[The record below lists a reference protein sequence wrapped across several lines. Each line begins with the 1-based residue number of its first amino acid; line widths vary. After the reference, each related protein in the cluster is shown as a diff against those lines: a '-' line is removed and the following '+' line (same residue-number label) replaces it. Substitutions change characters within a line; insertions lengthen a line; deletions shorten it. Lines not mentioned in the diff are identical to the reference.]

1 MDVDIIVID
10 KKIRDT
16 FISEKS
22 SLPKYKE
29 QLQNM
34 TDMLR
39 NTKLSYRIRSTLEHN
54 TRELEQHIDDLTS
67 DRSYN
72 FYLLESIPILEKY
85 KKILKQPIKLSFM
98 GKAQKDSKEKV
109 SIVTEY
115 ITLAKKYVDIE
126 VDLKKERDEKM
137 ACKNPNCTKKTNLEV
152 IDDNIYICVN
162 CGSQQEE
169 ISHTSSY
176 NDVDRVNISTKYVYD
191 RRVHFRD
198 AIKQYQGKQN
208 STIHPKVYK
217 DLEKQLELH
226 GLLIGNKNT
235 SKENRFSKIERFHI
249 SMFLKETGHTKHYE
263 DVVLIHSN
271 ITGKKPDDISHLE
284 EVLLNDFD
292 ILTELYDKKYANN
305 NKINRKNFI
314 NTQSVLYQLLL
325 KHGYPAKKEDF
336 NILKTQ

>member
-1 MDVDIIVID
+1 
-10 KKIRDT
+10 
-16 FISEKS
+16 
-22 SLPKYKE
+22 
-29 QLQNM
+29 
-34 TDMLR
+34 
-39 NTKLSYRIRSTLEHN
+39 
-54 TRELEQHIDDLTS
+54 
-67 DRSYN
+67 
-72 FYLLESIPILEKY
+72 
-85 KKILKQPIKLSFM
+85 
-98 GKAQKDSKEKV
+98 
-109 SIVTEY
+109 
-115 ITLAKKYVDIE
+115 
-126 VDLKKERDEKM
+126 
-137 ACKNPNCTKKTNLEV
+137 
-152 IDDNIYICVN
+152 
-162 CGSQQEE
+162 
-169 ISHTSSY
+169 
-176 NDVDRVNISTKYVYD
+176 
-191 RRVHFRD
+191 
-198 AIKQYQGKQN
+198 
-208 STIHPKVYK
+208 VYK

-336 NILKTQ
+336 NILKTQDRKSFHNDICRDLFIESGWNYTEL